1 MGPCFDNYVI
11 HALLSSHSDHCSLL
25 LEDDS
30 VPQRPQTF
38 KFENV
43 WLRLPG
49 FNDDVHMA
57 WNEPSNHMEPYNIMF
72 HKLQQTSKELK
83 KWIRG
88 LFTRTKIFL
97 HVALLLILHLDIA
110 QEKRMLFDD

>member
-1 MGPCFDNYVI
+1 
-11 HALLSSHSDHCSLL
+11 
-25 LEDDS
+25 
-30 VPQRPQTF
+30 
-38 KFENV
+38 
-43 WLRLPG
+43 
-49 FNDDVHMA
+49 
-57 WNEPSNHMEPYNIMF
+57 MEPYNIMF

>member
-1 MGPCFDNYVI
+1 MVQMRGSIQLCVGLHLLLQHKMGPCFDNYVI

-57 WNEPSNHMEPYNIMF
+57 
-72 HKLQQTSKELK
+72 
-83 KWIRG
+83 
-88 LFTRTKIFL
+88 
-97 HVALLLILHLDIA
+97 
-110 QEKRMLFDD
+110 